1 MRTLRKILIVDDQ
14 HHLRT
19 LLRVALGVGKYEVHE
34 AASGEQALQMA
45 SAVKPDMMLL
55 DVMMPG
61 GMNGFDV
68 CRQVKTSPELKGIYV
83 VMLTAM
89 GQQSDRE
96 RGIEV
101 QADAYVVKPF
111 SPLELLEL
119 IERVMPSR

>member
-1 MRTLRKILIVDDQ
+1 MKRIRKILIVDDQ
-14 HHLRT
+14 LHLRT
-19 LLRVALGVGKYEVHE
+19 LLKVALGVGKYEVHE

-45 SAVKPDMMLL
+45 ANIKPDMMLL

-68 CRQVKTSPELKGIYV
+68 CQQIKASPELQHIFV

-89 GQQSDRE
+89 GQQADRE
-96 RGIEV
+96 RGAQV
-101 QADAYVVKPF
+101 HADAYVVKPF

-119 IERVMPSR
+119 IEKVMPSR